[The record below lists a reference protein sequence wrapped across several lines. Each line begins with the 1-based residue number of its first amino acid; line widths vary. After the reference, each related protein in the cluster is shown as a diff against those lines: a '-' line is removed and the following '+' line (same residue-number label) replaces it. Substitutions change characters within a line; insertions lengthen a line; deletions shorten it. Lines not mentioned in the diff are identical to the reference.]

1 DRKPVRHNKPDI
13 DHLGGHLL
21 KIFSGKDA
29 TCLPG
34 ITDYSW
40 LQLYS
45 EIGGELSEWPSE
57 KHFTS
62 WLGLSPG
69 QHQSGKKN
77 KTRNRKY
84 RPKAGQIFR
93 QIAQSLIESKKI
105 ALGAFGRRLKS
116 KRGPGIATKATA
128 RKLAVLYW
136 RLMVKGLDYTEKG
149 IKAYEEKMQL
159 HRERWLQKTAKELG
173 YELEQIHA

>member
-1 DRKPVRHNKPDI
+1 MAIIEAILAGERDANKLLSLCHSSIRAKKASQIIKALSGYYTEPGLFSLGQAYSGYSFYKQQILACDQKLEEVMIRANNYDGDEQNRKEIESVKDRKPVRHNKPDI

-77 KTRNRKY
+77 KTRN
-84 RPKAGQIFR
+84 
-93 QIAQSLIESKKI
+93 
-105 ALGAFGRRLKS
+105 
-116 KRGPGIATKATA
+116 
-128 RKLAVLYW
+128 
-136 RLMVKGLDYTEKG
+136 
-149 IKAYEEKMQL
+149 
-159 HRERWLQKTAKELG
+159 
-173 YELEQIHA
+173 